1 MLGLSKFL
9 HEDPNLANQLGQTKK
24 KRKNRVNLSNQLAN
38 SNNQNMTKFSF

>member
-24 KRKNRVNLSNQLAN
+24 AKKKQGQPFQPVGKQ
-38 SNNQNMTKFSF
+38 